1 MGDDIRE
8 TLLYRVASRIKDV
21 TPEEILPAHASP
33 LYLKWEARAAVSG
46 VIDWLVERG
55 ESKLARI
62 LSKELKEDGC
72 QMESFSQCP
81 GEVYDIFNDVDES
94 EEISLH
100 DLVSGLKESV
110 WYKEN
115 TKFKVS
121 FSKKD
126 STTIEHC
133 LYENMQIAIAEANL
147 LIAKGYTVESIT
159 TEQPS
164 ILDFQGLTCPP
175 IRANLEEP

>member
-1 MGDDIRE
+1 MGGNVKT
-8 TLLYRVASRIKDV
+8 TLLYQVASRIKDV
-21 TPEEILPAHASP
+21 TPEECLPVHASP
-33 LYLKWEARAAVSG
+33 LYLKSEARAAVSG

-55 ESKLARI
+55 KSKLARI
-62 LSKELKEDGC
+62 LSKELEEDGC

-159 TEQPS
+159 TEYPS

-175 IRANLEEP
+175 IRASLEES

>member
-8 TLLYRVASRIKDV
+8 TLLYRVATCIKDV
-21 TPEEILPAHASP
+21 TPEECLPVHASP
-33 LYLKWEARAAVSG
+33 LYLKSEARAAVSG
-46 VIDWLVERG
+46 VVEWLNAQG
-55 ESKLARI
+55 NKDLTRI
-62 LSKELKEDGC
+62 LSKELEGDGC

-81 GEVYDIFNDVDES
+81 GEVYGIFNDVDES

-159 TEQPS
+159 TEYPS

-175 IRANLEEP
+175 IRASLE